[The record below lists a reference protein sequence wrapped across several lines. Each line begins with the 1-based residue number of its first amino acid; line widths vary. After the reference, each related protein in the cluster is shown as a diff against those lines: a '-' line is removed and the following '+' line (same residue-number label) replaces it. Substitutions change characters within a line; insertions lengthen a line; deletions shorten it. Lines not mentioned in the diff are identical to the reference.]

1 MDSFDFR
8 LQKVLDYRIKIEDKK
23 EQEFI
28 KSKADYL
35 QQKEKLDSLNE
46 ELQSCIQKGWVFSDA
61 FHYQAMYNYVTYMNE
76 KIDRQHEETRSA
88 KEAMDAKKSEYTD
101 SRRDRKVI
109 DKLKENA
116 FNSYKKDLES
126 IEQKQNDEFALY
138 GYVRK

>member
-28 KSKADYL
+28 KSRADYL

-76 KIDRQHEETRSA
+76 KIDRQHEETRLA

-116 FNSYKKDLES
+116 FSSYKKDLES